1 MNPTFSTFPSKR
13 LPCPCLSSTTLVRM
27 IFIHFAGCEWTSLFV
42 NIVIRGILKVAFSPN
57 SFREQNVKW
66 NWIGDE
72 ILVFCPG
79 FWDRLGVEKQ
89 SYWALVCTHLFAS
102 DEIFP
107 QSWKNGSIEYW
118 TLEKTTA
125 DEKNKICF
133 KTCRSII
140 WILIFL
146 IIQQLAWYCVKSQRQ
161 YNHRKKEISINKLW
175 NYSVHDEKILK

>member
-57 SFREQNVKW
+57 SFREQNVRW

-72 ILVFCPG
+72 ILVFLPRFLGSAWCGKTIILGSCVHPPICIW
-79 FWDRLGVEKQ
+79 WDFSSK
-89 SYWALVCTHLFAS
+89 
-102 DEIFP
+102 
-107 QSWKNGSIEYW
+107 
-118 TLEKTTA
+118 LEKLFNWILSCG
-125 DEKNKICF
+125 ENHRRWKIKICF

-146 IIQQLAWYCVKSQRQ
+146 IIQQFGLVLCKVSKAV
-161 YNHRKKEISINKLW
+161 
-175 NYSVHDEKILK
+175 